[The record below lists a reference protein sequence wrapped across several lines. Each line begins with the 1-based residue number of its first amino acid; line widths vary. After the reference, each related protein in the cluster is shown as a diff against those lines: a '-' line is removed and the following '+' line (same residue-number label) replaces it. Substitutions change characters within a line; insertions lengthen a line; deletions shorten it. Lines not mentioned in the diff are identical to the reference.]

1 MQGLLRF
8 AIEGSDPNGPDTDDA
23 GGVVMTE
30 DRRRWLEDA
39 LQGLSVNIVEELG
52 KALRVLDP
60 ERVLCTEE
68 EPEEMENALE
78 VIIDYVDSIDTAR
91 DFHKIGGY
99 RILLP
104 CLASPH
110 TSLRRL
116 TGELIATLMQNN
128 PYCQAMALQEAVLPA
143 LLKAIEEDADAG
155 ARSKALHALSCL
167 VRSHSGARAALA
179 AEAEGFSTLLRVI
192 QSGDEK
198 LRIKASFLLKNLCD
212 EEPTFRDTF
221 VNMGFVEQ
229 LVSMVQAEA
238 YVASHEFVLSA
249 LSTLVDGHRAA
260 LAECRRPE
268 FRLQQLL
275 ESRCQQLR
283 DDDACKETVE
293 YCQQLLSMVFSDEA
307 SEDR

>member
-1 MQGLLRF
+1 MMNSSR
-8 AIEGSDPNGPDTDDA
+8 S
-23 GGVVMTE
+23 
-30 DRRRWLEDA
+30 
-39 LQGLSVNIVEELG
+39 
-52 KALRVLDP
+52 
-60 ERVLCTEE
+60 
-68 EPEEMENALE
+68 
-78 VIIDYVDSIDTAR
+78 

-155 ARSKALHALSCL
+155 ARSKALHALSCNRRRKRNSICFFLGGGERDVFLRRRRRNAGL

-212 EEPTFRDTF
+212 EEPTFRGR
-221 VNMGFVEQ
+221 V
-229 LVSMVQAEA
+229 
-238 YVASHEFVLSA
+238 
-249 LSTLVDGHRAA
+249 
-260 LAECRRPE
+260 
-268 FRLQQLL
+268 
-275 ESRCQQLR
+275 
-283 DDDACKETVE
+283 
-293 YCQQLLSMVFSDEA
+293 
-307 SEDR
+307 